1 VAKSGGM
8 TEPSKDLRLQD
19 FFIVHDGRHGIFV
32 PLGKDGELLPEPG
45 TGGEE
50 LAALRREVVRLT
62 EENLQLKKKLETMER
77 PPTSPDD
84 LASALQGA
92 VDSLQG
98 RLSSLDNPVSNFA
111 VKEFRL
117 EAQVRVDVNALG
129 QIGYRFARPGENE
142 ALSRLTL
149 DLVPLPKPSSD
160 GPPPACVPLSI
171 LGLDSIEGLTQEAR
185 RVLHEN
191 QIFSVQDFLTA
202 GTRVRSRVE
211 LRRLLG
217 EERERLGLCLAQAE
231 LLSVPGLTPPVARVL
246 SEAGFRGLADLAAS
260 SSGTVAVATR
270 SKSAEAK
277 GREAISAAKAEE
289 LIQAA
294 QKLSSR

>member
-1 VAKSGGM
+1 MARSGG
-8 TEPSKDLRLQD
+8 TAEPPKDLRLQD
-19 FFIVHDGRHGIFV
+19 FFIVHEGRPGIFV
-32 PLGKDGELLPEPG
+32 PLGKDGELVPDPG
-45 TGGEE
+45 RGGEE
-50 LAALRREVVRLT
+50 LAALRREVARLT
-62 EENLQLKKKLETMER
+62 EENLQLKKRLEMMER
-77 PPTSPDD
+77 PPSSPDD

-117 EAQVRVDVNALG
+117 EAQVRVDVDALG
-129 QIGYRFARPGENE
+129 RIGYRFARPGEDE

-160 GPPPACVPLSI
+160 GPPPASVPLSN

-191 QIFSVQDFLTA
+191 RIFSVQDFLAA

-217 EERERLGLCLAQAE
+217 EERERLGLYLAQAE
-231 LLSVPGLTPPVARVL
+231 LLSVPGVTPPMARAL
-246 SEAGFRGLADLAAS
+246 SEAGFRGVADLAAGS
-260 SSGTVAVATR
+260 AAAVAAACR
-270 SKSAEAK
+270 PKPSEGK
-277 GREAISAAKAEE
+277 GREAVSAGKAEE
-289 LIQAA
+289 LVQAA
-294 QKLSSR
+294 QKLASR

>member
-1 VAKSGGM
+1 VARTVG
-8 TEPSKDLRLQD
+8 EPAKDLRLQD
-19 FFIVHDGRHGIFV
+19 FFIVHEGRPGIFV

-45 TGGEE
+45 TRGDE
-50 LAALRREVVRLT
+50 LAALRREVARLT
-62 EENLQLKKKLETMER
+62 EENLQLKKKLETVDQ
-77 PPTSPDD
+77 PPSSPDD

-111 VKEFRL
+111 VREFRL
-117 EAQVRVDVNALG
+117 EAQVKVDVDALG
-129 QIGYRFARPGENE
+129 RIGYRFPRPGETE

-160 GPPPACVPLSI
+160 GPPPASVPLST
-171 LGLDSIEGLTQEAR
+171 LGLDAVEGLTQEAR

-191 QIFSVQDFLTA
+191 RIFSVQDFLAA

-217 EERERLGLCLAQAE
+217 EEREKLGLCLAQAE
-231 LLSVPGLTPPVARVL
+231 LLSVPGVTPPMARAL
-246 SEAGFRGLADLAAS
+246 SEAGFRGLADLAAGTS
-260 SSGTVAVATR
+260 ATVAAATR
-270 SKSAEAK
+270 PKAVNP
-277 GREAISAAKAEE
+277 AKAEE

-294 QKLSSR
+294 QKLSAR